1 MTRNSVRLF
10 LALIAIIGLLE
21 TGCGKFFT
29 NSTGGGGGGGNSTT
43 TFVYAASS
51 SGLFAFKGDLTN
63 GTLTTLSG
71 SPFQTGPTPSVVVID
86 PKNRFLYVGTSS
98 GINGFGINSDGTLNT
113 ISLGTGT
120 QGLSLVGMAASASA
134 LYALDNS
141 FNNLSAFTINSDGTL
156 GGPVTNGTV
165 QVSGLPSGLVIDP
178 AGQHLYVALQTTGI
192 LTVNINSDGSLTPNT
207 SNIVAPS
214 SSAGTFTKLA
224 ITPNGKNLYATAN
237 GGVVAFSF
245 GSNGIP
251 TPLSNGA
258 VVSTGGTNPS
268 AAAADSNSSF
278 LYVTNRGNDSVAS
291 FSITNS
297 GLITPVT
304 NSPFTTGTAPT
315 GVAVSSNS
323 NFVFVSNSQ
332 GVQTF
337 AVDSST
343 PGKLNVKATVSA
355 GNNPAAV
362 AGLH

>member
-1 MTRNSVRLF
+1 MARNSVRLF
-10 LALIAIIGLLE
+10 LVLIAVIGLLE

-29 NSTGGGGGGGNSTT
+29 NSTGGGGGGNSTT

-51 SGLFAFKGDLTN
+51 SGLFAFKVDLTN

-71 SPFQTGPTPSVVVID
+71 SPVQTGPTPSVMVID
-86 PKNRFLYVGTSS
+86 PKNRFLYLGTSS

-113 ISLGTGT
+113 ISLGTST
-120 QGLSLVGMAASASA
+120 QGLSLVGLAASASA
-134 LYALDNS
+134 LYALDNN
-141 FNNLSAFTINSDGTL
+141 FNNLSSFTINSDGTL

-165 QVSGLPSGLVIDP
+165 QVGGTPSGLVIDP
-178 AGQHLYVALQTTGI
+178 AGQHLYVALGTTGI
-192 LTVNINSDGSLTPNT
+192 LTVNINADGSLTPNT

-214 SSAGTFTKLA
+214 SLAGTFTSLA

-245 GSNGIP
+245 NSSGIP

-268 AAAADSNSSF
+268 SAAADSNSSF
-278 LYVTNRGNDSVAS
+278 LYVNNRGSDNVAS

-297 GLITPVT
+297 GLISPVT
-304 NSPFTTGTAPT
+304 NSPFSTGSAPT
-315 GVAVSSNS
+315 GVTVSANS

-343 PGKLNVKATVSA
+343 PGKLNAKATVNA
-355 GNNPAAV
+355 GNNPAAI
-362 AGLH
+362 ASLH

>member
-1 MTRNSVRLF
+1 MARNSVRLF
-10 LALIAIIGLLE
+10 LALIAVMGLLE
-21 TGCGKFFT
+21 SGCGKFFT

-51 SGLFAFKGDLTN
+51 SGVFGFKADLTN

-71 SPFQTGPTPSVVVID
+71 SPFQSGPTPSVMVID
-86 PKNRFLYVGTSS
+86 PKNRFLYVGTST
-98 GINGFGINSDGTLNT
+98 GINGFGINSGGTLNT
-113 ISLGTGT
+113 ISLTTNT
-120 QGLSLVGMAASASA
+120 QGISPVGLTASANA
-134 LYALDNS
+134 LYVLDNS

-156 GGPVTNGTV
+156 TGPVTNGTF
-165 QVSGLPSGLVIDP
+165 QVSGTPSGLVIDP
-178 AGQHLYVALQTTGI
+178 AAQHLYAALGTTGI
-192 LTVNINSDGSLTPNT
+192 LTVTINADGSLTPNT

-214 SSAGTFTKLA
+214 SLAGTFTNLA

-251 TPLSNGA
+251 TPLSSGA
-258 VVSTGGTNPS
+258 VVSTGGTNPG
-268 AAAADSNSSF
+268 AAAVDSNSSF
-278 LYVTNRGNDSVAS
+278 LYVTNRGSDNVAS

-304 NSPFTTGTAPT
+304 NSPFTTGTAPR

-323 NFVFVSNSQ
+323 NFVFVANSQ

-343 PGKLNVKATVSA
+343 PGKLNAKATLNA
-355 GNNPAAV
+355 GNNPAAI
-362 AGLH
+362 ASLH

>member
-1 MTRNSVRLF
+1 MVRNSLRLS
-10 LALIAIIGLLE
+10 LTLVAILGFFE

-29 NSTGGGGGGGNSTT
+29 NSTSGGGGGGNSTT

-51 SGLFAFKGDLTN
+51 NGIFAFKADLTN

-71 SPFQTGPTPSVVVID
+71 SPFQTGPTPSVMVID

-98 GINGFGINSDGTLNT
+98 GINGFGINSDGTLNA
-113 ISLGTGT
+113 
-120 QGLSLVGMAASASA
+120 LSLTNTQVISPVGLAASANA
-134 LYALDNS
+134 LYVVDNS
-141 FNNLSAFTINSDGTL
+141 FNNVSAFTINSDGTL
-156 GGPVTNGTV
+156 SSPITNGTV
-165 QVSGLPSGLVIDP
+165 QVSGVPSGLVIDP
-178 AGQHLYVALQTTGI
+178 TAQHLYVALGTTGI
-192 LTVNINSDGSLTPNT
+192 LPVNINADGSLNPNT

-214 SSAGTFTKLA
+214 SSAGTFTHLA

-245 GSNGIP
+245 DSNGVP
-251 TPLSNGA
+251 TPLSTGA
-258 VVSTGGTNPS
+258 VVSTGGSNP
-268 AAAADSNSSF
+268 AAAAVDSNSSF
-278 LYVTNRGNDSVAS
+278 LYVTNRGSDNVAS

-304 NSPFTTGTAPT
+304 NSPFSTGSAPT

-323 NFVFVSNSQ
+323 NFVFVANSQ

-343 PGKLNVKATVSA
+343 PGKLNAKATVNA
-355 GNNPAAV
+355 GNNPAAI
-362 AGLH
+362 ATLH